1 MGIEIVDLPIKNCGF
16 PYFFVGL
23 PGRVFTKDIKEI
35 PNQMVAEKKP
45 NWPTGSKSS
54 LDPP

>member
-35 PNQMVAEKKP
+35 PNQMVAEKKAKLA
-45 NWPTGSKSS
+45 NGI
-54 LDPP
+54 